1 MRGGTMIRNLLFVLY
16 LLVCFASVLTFVVSL
31 FLFFFGIDT
40 REIVSLSFGLAMLT
54 SLGLLRRADN
64 LTARMK

>member
-1 MRGGTMIRNLLFVLY
+1 MIRNLLFVLY
-16 LLVCFASVLTFVVSL
+16 LLVWVASTLTFVVSL
-31 FLFFFGIDT
+31 FLFFFRVDT
-40 REIVSLSFGLAMLT
+40 REIVLLSFGLAMLL